1 MDFDKILLDFKRST
15 VQFNVNASSIHVQ
28 TCFWCVWCSQN
39 DKDKGNF
46 TKLLDVMKSSRNGKA
61 IGVFS
66 KDDFPGE
73 FCKSWQDAMSA
84 HKFETADIGAS
95 IAFIMAAKE
104 ESELVVIRKACIVS
118 VDVFGKYLKEHIL
131 EIIDAEK
138 VSRDSLIFL
147 TFLSNKI
154 EKEYNFCN

>member
-1 MDFDKILLDFKRST
+1 
-15 VQFNVNASSIHVQ
+15 
-28 TCFWCVWCSQN
+28 
-39 DKDKGNF
+39 
-46 TKLLDVMKSSRNGKA
+46 MKSSRNGKA

-73 FCKSWQDAMSA
+73 FCKSWQDAMAA
-84 HKFETADIGAS
+84 HNFETTDIGAS

-104 ESELVVIRKACIVS
+104 ESELVTIRKACIVS

-138 VSRDSLIFL
+138 VCVKQTLIDSFISFEYMNLCNINVRRLYLFAIIIHKFNNTLIWL
-147 TFLSNKI
+147 TES
-154 EKEYNFCN
+154 

>member
-1 MDFDKILLDFKRST
+1 M
-15 VQFNVNASSIHVQ
+15 IH
-28 TCFWCVWCSQN
+28 THTQN
-39 DKDKGNF
+39 DKDKANF

-66 KDDFPGE
+66 KDGFPGE

-84 HKFETADIGAS
+84 HNFEMSDIGAS
-95 IAFIMAAKE
+95 IAYIMAVKE
-104 ESELVVIRKACIVS
+104 ESELITIRKACIVS

-138 VSRDSLIFL
+138 VSDYL
-147 TFLSNKI
+147 N
-154 EKEYNFCN
+154 